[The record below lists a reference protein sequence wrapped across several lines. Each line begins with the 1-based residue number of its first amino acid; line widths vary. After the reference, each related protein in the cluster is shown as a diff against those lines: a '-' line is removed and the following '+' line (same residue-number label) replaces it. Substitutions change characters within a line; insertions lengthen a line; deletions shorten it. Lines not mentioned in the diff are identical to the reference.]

1 MNIEKLENNKNTKND
16 KNNWGGA
23 RAGAGRK
30 KIAPELKKKTI
41 RKGKVI
47 YFRLLDDDYTIIEN
61 IAKKNNTT
69 VNKYIQNLVIEKTKE
84 NNR

>member
-1 MNIEKLENNKNTKND
+1 MENKNTKN
-16 KNNWGGA
+16 NWGGF
-23 RAGAGRK
+23 REGAGRK
-30 KIAPELKKKTI
+30 KLPPELKKKTI

-69 VNKYIQNLVIEKTKE
+69 VNKYIQDMILKSIKK
-84 NNR
+84 